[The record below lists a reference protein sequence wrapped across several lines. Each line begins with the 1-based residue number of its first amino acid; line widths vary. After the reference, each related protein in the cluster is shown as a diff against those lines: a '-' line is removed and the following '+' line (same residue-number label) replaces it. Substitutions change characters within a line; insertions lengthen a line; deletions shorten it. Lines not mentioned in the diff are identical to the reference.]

1 MVWCE
6 VKGQNSSFPHM
17 DVNLT
22 WCHLFNHLSPLM
34 CITKFLIKVSIYS
47 CLFPCSLFCS
57 MYFSFYRQ
65 SHSFNYYSFI
75 ISLYIWE
82 YLLWSTSG
90 NIYYFCFSFSRKRIA
105 LGMSWH
111 FQMNFRIN
119 LSIPQAYLLKFL
131 SGLHGI
137 YI

>member
-6 VKGQNSSFPHM
+6 VKGQNSNFPHM

-34 CITKFLIKVSIYS
+34 CITKFLIKVYIYS

-82 YLLWSTSG
+82 YLLL
-90 NIYYFCFSFSRKRIA
+90 IYF
-105 LGMSWH
+105 WE
-111 FQMNFRIN
+111 
-119 LSIPQAYLLKFL
+119 YLLLLFFFFKKEDCFGYVL
-131 SGLHGI
+131 AFPNEF
-137 YI
+137 

>member
-6 VKGQNSSFPHM
+6 VKGQNSNFPHM
-17 DVNLT
+17 DVNST

-34 CITKFLIKVSIYS
+34 CITKFLIKVYIYI

-82 YLLWSTSG
+82 YLLL
-90 NIYYFCFSFSRKRIA
+90 IYF
-105 LGMSWH
+105 WE
-111 FQMNFRIN
+111 
-119 LSIPQAYLLKFL
+119 YLLLLFFFFKKEDCLGYVLAFPNEF
-131 SGLHGI
+131 
-137 YI
+137 